1 MLYVSLI
8 EDGVDTGTPVT
19 AVTVSAQ
26 DTEKGAYVQV
36 SAVVHEDDIALP
48 RRSVSATLD
57 WNDGSAAESFPKTA
71 GGSLTVVSTKLLKP
85 GSYVV
90 RLRSQNYRTPT
101 ENVTNVN
108 FFVTVTSP
116 IKSQKPQNVLFGP
129 ILPRDSG
136 FPNASQW
143 EFNTNYDM
151 YVLESSVK
159 MLLLTSKGDRVMEPE
174 YGTNIRGLLFESNL
188 TGIGSLIQEEIVT
201 AFAVWEP
208 RVKLTS
214 VAIEF
219 DPNGRSVSL
228 NLVLVSR
235 LNKQAFETS
244 VAFVK

>member
-26 DTEKGAYVQV
+26 NTEKGAYVQV
-36 SAVVHEDDIALP
+36 SAVVHEDDIALSQ
-48 RRSVSATLD
+48 RRVSATLD

-71 GGSLTVVSTKLLKP
+71 GGALTVSSTKLLKP

-90 RLRSQNYRTPT
+90 RLRAQNYRTPT
-101 ENVTNVN
+101 ENVVNVN

-116 IKSQKPQNVLFGP
+116 IKAQKPQNVLFGP
-129 ILPRDSG
+129 ILPRDTG

-143 EFNTNYDM
+143 EFNTNYDL
-151 YVLESSVK
+151 YILESSVK

-174 YGTNIRGLLFESNL
+174 YGTDIRSLLFESNL
-188 TGIGSLIQEEIVT
+188 SGIGSLIQEEIVT

-214 VAIEF
+214 VSIDF

-235 LNKQAFETS
+235 LSKQAFETS

>member
-8 EDGVDTGTPVT
+8 EDGVDTDIPITSVT
-19 AVTVSAQ
+19 LSAQ
-26 DTEKGAYVQV
+26 NTEKGAYVQIA
-36 SAVVHEDDIALP
+36 AVVHEDDTALSQ
-48 RRSVSATLD
+48 RNVTATLD
-57 WNDGSAAESFPKTA
+57 WNDGSSAESFPRTP
-71 GGSLTVVSTKLLKP
+71 GGSLTIDSTRLLKP

-90 RLRSQNYRTPT
+90 RLRAQNYRTPT
-101 ENVTNVN
+101 ENVVNVN

-116 IKSQKPQNVLFGP
+116 IRVQKPQNVLFGP
-129 ILPRDSG
+129 ILPRDTG

-151 YVLESSVK
+151 YILESSVK

-174 YGTNIRGLLFESNL
+174 YGTDIRSLLFESNL
-188 TGIGSLIQEEIVT
+188 SGIGSLIQEEIVT

-208 RVKLTS
+208 RVNLTS
-214 VAIEF
+214 VSIDF

-235 LNKQAFETS
+235 LSKQAFETS

>member
-1 MLYVSLI
+1 MLYVSII
-8 EDGVDTGTPVT
+8 EDGVDTGTPVSSVTMT
-19 AVTVSAQ
+19 AQ
-26 DTEKGAYVQV
+26 NTEKGAYVQIA
-36 SAVVHEDDIALP
+36 AVVHEDDTSLP
-48 RRSVSATLD
+48 LRNVSATLD

-71 GGSLTVVSTKLLKP
+71 GGSLTVDSTKLLRP

-90 RLRSQNYRTPT
+90 RLRAQNYRTPT
-101 ENVTNVN
+101 EDVVNVN

-116 IKSQKPQNVLFGP
+116 IKAQKPQNVLFGP

-136 FPNASQW
+136 YPNQSQW

-151 YVLESSVK
+151 YILESSVK
-159 MLLLTSKGDRVMEPE
+159 MLLLTNKGDRVMEPD
-174 YGTNIRGLLFESNL
+174 YGTNIRSLLFESNVS
-188 TGIGSLIQEEIVT
+188 GVQSLIQEEIVL

-214 VAIEF
+214 VTIDF